1 MLWEDLQEEE
11 FEEAIARSK
20 GLCVLPVGCLEKHGQ
35 HLPLG
40 TDYFIARDIVLDAVK
55 DEDAVVF
62 PLGFWLGDVASS
74 HSNKNP
80 EKSRKLGYIGINI
93 RTMLRT
99 LEELCDEIARNGF
112 DKILM
117 LSAHGGNVSLFTTLV
132 RQLERKEKPYK
143 VFYSTVGNNSVLQPE
158 IFVKQITE
166 DPEKFPMIT
175 DTDIA
180 VMKSWIPTGYQ
191 GGHANFLETADVM
204 ATRPHLVAPDRYYA
218 ENGINNHRTDYMTV
232 LGINIKDDWSC
243 RYPNAYSGAA
253 PHGCSQSIGQAML
266 KLHVERVVRV
276 LRAIKE
282 F

>member
-1 MLWEDLQEEE
+1 MLWEDLREEE

-35 HLPLG
+35 HLPVG
-40 TDYFIARDIVLDAVK
+40 ADYYIARDIVLDAVK
-55 DEDAVVF
+55 DEEAVVF
-62 PLGFWLGDVASS
+62 PLGFWLGDLSGS
-74 HSNKNP
+74 HADKNP
-80 EKSRKLGYIGINI
+80 EKSRKLGNIGINI

-112 DKILM
+112 DKILI
-117 LSAHGGNVSLFTTLV
+117 LSAHGGNVSMFKTLV
-132 RQLERKEKPYK
+132 RQLEQKEKPYK
-143 VFYSTVGNNSVLQPE
+143 VFFSTVANNSALQPE

-175 DTDIA
+175 ETDIA

-204 ATRPHLVAPDRYYA
+204 ATRPHLVARDRYYA
-218 ENGINNHRTDYMTV
+218 EDGINNHRTDYLTK
-232 LGINIKDDWSC
+232 LGISIKGDWSC
-243 RYPNAYSGAA
+243 RYPNSYSGAA
-253 PHGCSQSIGQAML
+253 PHGCSQTIGQAML
-266 KLHVERVVRV
+266 KVHVERVVRV

-282 F
+282 L

>member
-1 MLWEDLQEEE
+1 MLWQDLREEE

-40 TDYFIARDIVLDAVK
+40 TDYYIARDIVLDAVK
-55 DEDAVVF
+55 AEEAVVF
-62 PLGFWLGDVASS
+62 PLGFWLGDMSGS
-74 HSNKNP
+74 HSSKNP
-80 EKSRKLGYIGINI
+80 EESRKRGNIGINI

-117 LSAHGGNVSLFTTLV
+117 LSAHGGNVSMFKTLV
-132 RQLERKEKPYK
+132 RQLEQKEKPYK
-143 VFYSTVGNNSVLQPE
+143 VFYSTVANNSVLQPE

-175 DTDIA
+175 ETDIA

-218 ENGINNHRTDYMTV
+218 ENGINNHRTDYMTA
-232 LGINIKDDWSC
+232 LGINIKGDWGC
-243 RYPNAYSGAA
+243 RYPNSYSGAA
-253 PHGCSQSIGQAML
+253 PHGCSQTIGQAML

-276 LRAIKE
+276 IRDIKE
-282 F
+282 L

>member
-1 MLWEDLQEEE
+1 MLWEDLREEQ

-35 HLPLG
+35 HLPVG
-40 TDYFIARDIVLDAVK
+40 TDYYIARDIVLDAVK
-55 DEDAVVF
+55 AEEAVVF
-62 PLGFWLGDVASS
+62 PLGFWLGDLSGS
-74 HSNKNP
+74 HADKNP
-80 EKSRKLGYIGINI
+80 EESRKRGNIGINI

-117 LSAHGGNVSLFTTLV
+117 LSAHGGNVSMFKTLV
-132 RQLERKEKPYK
+132 RQLEQKEKPYK
-143 VFYSTVGNNSVLQPE
+143 VFFSTVANNSMLQPE

-166 DPEKFPMIT
+166 GPEKFPMIT
-175 DTDIA
+175 ETDIA

-218 ENGINNHRTDYMTV
+218 EDGINNHRCDYLTD
-232 LGINIKDDWSC
+232 LGVSIKGGWSC
-243 RYPNAYSGAA
+243 RYPNSYSGAA

-266 KLHVERVVRV
+266 KLHVERAVRV
-276 LRAIKE
+276 IRAIKE
-282 F
+282 L